1 VSGTSGSVNATRSR
15 RLLGFERVA
24 LAGFWAMFAALSYL
38 FPYNGDD
45 WAWGSHLGIHRL
57 HTWFHDYNG
66 RYAGDLVVLV
76 LVRTPWLTPLVMS
89 AVVTLSLFL
98 VLEVAGRRTPLDYS
112 VAAVLFLAMP
122 RPQWR
127 EAVAWLSGFSNYAF
141 GTLCLLVFLW
151 ATKLDWTGRL
161 TRWAVPR
168 RIGILVLGF
177 VSALFVEN
185 ITIYLVVASLVAL
198 VAIAVERRT
207 LSWDALGWFVGCVA
221 GAVVMFSNGEYRR
234 AQRVGYG
241 HRVEHAGIGHKLS
254 RLLGPI
260 SRMTF
265 GANIVLGIVLV
276 LLIAL
281 MALGVAR
288 RGRPVLAGA
297 MLVLAGLVLAVA
309 WTMQQL
315 AGGIALGGWRC
326 LNGLAGLV
334 LLGLLCV
341 GAALTIDDRG
351 GRLAVYGCSLSIVVL
366 VVPLAFVN
374 PVGPRCFYCTYF
386 VLLVLAGLVFTGPL
400 AAEVPR
406 LRPALTAVATAAA
419 VALFAGYFAVY
430 GVVTHAADRRIER
443 VRAEVAAGATTVHL
457 RPLPFGDYVHEPD
470 PKPGVDTGGFK
481 AFYHLPRTLRI
492 VLVRA

>member
-1 VSGTSGSVNATRSR
+1 
-15 RLLGFERVA
+15 
-24 LAGFWAMFAALSYL
+24 
-38 FPYNGDD
+38 
-45 WAWGSHLGIHRL
+45 
-57 HTWFHDYNG
+57 
-66 RYAGDLVVLV
+66 
-76 LVRTPWLTPLVMS
+76 
-89 AVVTLSLFL
+89 
-98 VLEVAGRRTPLDYS
+98 
-112 VAAVLFLAMP
+112 
-122 RPQWR
+122 
-127 EAVAWLSGFSNYAF
+127 
-141 GTLCLLVFLW
+141 
-151 ATKLDWTGRL
+151 
-161 TRWAVPR
+161 
-168 RIGILVLGF
+168 
-177 VSALFVEN
+177 
-185 ITIYLVVASLVAL
+185 
-198 VAIAVERRT
+198 
-207 LSWDALGWFVGCVA
+207 
-221 GAVVMFSNGEYRR
+221 
-234 AQRVGYG
+234 
-241 HRVEHAGIGHKLS
+241 
-254 RLLGPI
+254 
-260 SRMTF
+260 
-265 GANIVLGIVLV
+265 
-276 LLIAL
+276 